1 MIRVSST
8 LPEEALMPIDPTELV
23 AAQTLAQ
30 SGRIDEALAAFQV
43 LHEAEPSNLDIFF
56 MVGACYFKKENYD
69 EARTIW
75 EHILL
80 AQPNHSKATAW
91 LAQIPTVDAFG
102 SITTPQPAPKAPA
115 QKAAGKKVQD
125 SEGGSMD
132 WLKKGLAAVSVVV
145 VLVAAYAIYSSTSSG
160 PPPRPADL
168 QVGATAPVV
177 EQSEPLAPNLP
188 GRWSFK
194 WEQNPATVT
203 FFADGKVTVNIQQGG
218 NLSLTFNGTWKLDG
232 NKIVLENLM
241 GADPSLQI
249 GGAELY
255 DAKIIRSR
263 LTFRLNKPDGSEV
276 AAIKQ

>member
-1 MIRVSST
+1 
-8 LPEEALMPIDPTELV
+8 MPIDPTELV

-30 SGRIDEALAAFQV
+30 SGRIDDALAAFQA

-56 MVGACYFKKENYD
+56 MVGACYFKKGNFD
-69 EARTIW
+69 EARNIW
-75 EHILL
+75 EHILM
-80 AQPNHSKATAW
+80 AQPNHPKAMAW

-102 SITTPQPAPKAPA
+102 SITPAQPASKAPT
-115 QKAAGKKVQD
+115 QRAAAKKSRV
-125 SEGGSMD
+125 SEEGSTD
-132 WLKKGLAAVSVVV
+132 WLKKGLAGVSVAV
-145 VLVAAYAIYSSTSSG
+145 VLVAAYAIYSSMSSG

-168 QVGATAPVV
+168 QVGAAAPVA
-177 EQSEPLAPNLP
+177 EQSEPLAANLP

-203 FFADGKVTVNIQQGG
+203 FFAEGKVTVNIQQGG
-218 NLSLTFNGTWKLDG
+218 NLSLSFDGTWKLDG
-232 NKIVLENLM
+232 NKIVLENLK
-241 GADPSLQI
+241 GSDPGMEI

-263 LTFRLNKPDGSEV
+263 LTFRLNQPDGSEV